1 MTFYAEKT
9 QVPISRSRVQ
19 IENEL
24 TRYGIQEYG
33 IGHSPRGTGI
43 IFRHNS
49 KVYKMNVNEPNEDE
63 FDTQQK
69 LEQAKRS
76 RWRLLLLCVKAKL
89 NLIQSGQSSFE
100 DEFLAYMALPD
111 GSTMADFMKLPEN
124 IERLA
129 KTKMPK
135 MLMGDRK

>member
-9 QVPISRSRVQ
+9 QVPISRSRAH
-19 IENEL
+19 IEAEL
-24 TRYGIQEYG
+24 TKYGIEEYG
-33 IGHSPRGTGI
+33 IGVSRRGTGI
-43 IFRHNS
+43 IFKCDG
-49 KVYKMNVNEPNEDE
+49 KVYKMNVNEPNEKD

-76 RWRLLLLCVKAKL
+76 RWRLLLLCIKAKL

-111 GSTMADFMKLPEN
+111 GSTVSDFMQQPEN
-124 IERLA
+124 IERLQ
-129 KTKMPK
+129 KSKMPK
-135 MLMGDRK
+135 MLMSGK

>member
-19 IENEL
+19 IETEL

-43 IFRHNS
+43 IFKYDG
-49 KVYKMNVNEPNEDE
+49 KVYKMNVNEPDGDE
-63 FDTQQK
+63 FDTQRK

-111 GSTMADFMKLPEN
+111 GSTVSDFMQQPEN
-124 IERLA
+124 IERLQ
-129 KTKMPK
+129 KSKMPK
-135 MLMGDRK
+135 MLVGASI